1 MKKRMVLIGFLLG
14 LLLMPMLLSA
24 QITIPT
30 ATPDPEMTAEMTP
43 ESTPEVVT
51 VVIEASEGQEI
62 DPPITIE
69 LPEGWVS
76 RNSAVAVQD
85 VMGLRVLPFTLYA
98 GRVEGGVAFIILLWG
113 FDNLVAPPPLT
124 EDTVMLSPFMDG
136 MRLLRLALL
145 EPECNVGSDVEREYP
160 IGDRLGLG
168 TSFAAVDCPNTVDTR
183 GWFVSLNVDSIN
195 FAFYVYTEPI
205 EAMDGAEEDLQAILD
220 SVRFDVPGFIERAR
234 AEQTPEPDITA
245 EATPAP

>member
-1 MKKRMVLIGFLLG
+1 
-14 LLLMPMLLSA
+14 MPMILSA

-30 ATPDPEMTAEMTP
+30 ATPDPEMTAEA
-43 ESTPEVVT
+43 TPEVVT
-51 VVIEASEGQEI
+51 VVIQASEGQEI
-62 DPPITIE
+62 DPPISIE

-98 GRVEGGVAFIILLWG
+98 GRVQGGVAFIILLWG
-113 FDNLVAPPPLT
+113 FDNLAAAPPLS
-124 EDTVMLSPFMDG
+124 EDRVMLSPFMDG

-195 FAFYVYTEPI
+195 FAFYIYTEPI
-205 EAMDGAEEDLQAILD
+205 EAMDGAEEELQAILD
-220 SVRFDVPGFIERAR
+220 TVQFDVPGFIERAR
-234 AEQTPEPDITA
+234 AEQTPEPDTTA
-245 EATPAP
+245 EATSTP